1 MLDERII
8 KKYLMLKYM
17 RPGTNS
23 YKRGNINIRR
33 SHSKDPSK
41 MKLGD
46 FLNPSMN
53 IKSNSPV
60 KRRELYETPVK
71 PEKPK
76 ITLKFTYEK
85 K

>member
-1 MLDERII
+1 
-8 KKYLMLKYM
+8 MLKYM

-53 IKSNSPV
+53 TKSNSPV

>member
-8 KKYLMLKYM
+8 KKYLMMKYM
-17 RPGTNS
+17 RPGTNN

-46 FLNPSMN
+46 FLNPSLN
-53 IKSNSPV
+53 NTKSNSPV
-60 KRRELYETPVK
+60 KRR
-71 PEKPK
+71 
-76 ITLKFTYEK
+76 
-85 K
+85 